1 MSPDTPV
8 GGTSA
13 PDSPSEARPIS
24 NARLGILILLG
35 AEMMLF
41 SGLIGAFLVFR
52 MGNITWPPP
61 SHIDLRLPRAVTG
74 INTVLLILSGYTM
87 FQALRAIQKDR
98 VKQLRNW
105 LLLTGTLGLLFLVI
119 QGGEWVQLVHNGLTL
134 QSGVYGGI
142 FYVLIGCHAAHVL
155 GAVIWLLIVFAIAVA
170 GRFSAVHH
178 IGVET
183 CAIYWIFVVALWP
196 ILYVLVYLL

>member
-1 MSPDTPV
+1 MSPDT
-8 GGTSA
+8 
-13 PDSPSEARPIS
+13 SEVRPIS

-35 AEMMLF
+35 AETMLF

-61 SHIDLRLPRAVTG
+61 SHINIQLPRAVTG

-87 FQALRAIQKDR
+87 FQALRTIQKDR
-98 VKQLRNW
+98 VNQLRNW
-105 LLLTGTLGLLFLVI
+105 LLLTGGLGLLFLVI
-119 QGGEWVQLVHNGLTL
+119 QGSEWIQLVHNGLTL

-142 FYVLIGCHAAHVL
+142 FYVPIGCHAAHVL
-155 GAVIWLLIVFAIAVA
+155 GAVIWLFIVFGIAVA
-170 GRFSAVHH
+170 GRFSAAHH

-183 CAIYWIFVVALWP
+183 CTMYWIFVVALWP